1 MKPANLFK
9 TVMLGAI
16 MLTGCEKESDDN
28 SVVIIRTDKSEYVVN
43 SKMGISLKNNSEM
56 ILKHFKCDNYAIR
69 PLKLIE
75 KVDGNWVAEDFQTV
89 CTQMGP
95 VGYNG
100 TLNVNET
107 KNDTVNLLNTVGTY
121 KLRYR
126 FITETDTFDID
137 SNEFLLF
144 GLEL

>member
-1 MKPANLFK
+1 
-9 TVMLGAI
+9 
-16 MLTGCEKESDDN
+16 
-28 SVVIIRTDKSEYVVN
+28 
-43 SKMGISLKNNSEM
+43 
-56 ILKHFKCDNYAIR
+56 
-69 PLKLIE
+69 
-75 KVDGNWVAEDFQTV
+75 
-89 CTQMGP
+89 MGP